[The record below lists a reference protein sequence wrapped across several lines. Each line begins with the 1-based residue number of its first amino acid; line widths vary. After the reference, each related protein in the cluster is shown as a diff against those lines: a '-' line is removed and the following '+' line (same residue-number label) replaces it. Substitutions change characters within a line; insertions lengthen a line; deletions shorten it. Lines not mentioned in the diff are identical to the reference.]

1 MSFVSANDHPDPV
14 SPQDPLY
21 YAPRSVRGGLAE
33 PTRSNVALQQAP
45 LGNLPS
51 DPRSSRFDDMREE
64 AFAKFARPLESQFIE
79 ERRRSRG
86 LLATVGAV
94 LLAVGATATLAYV
107 VFNASPTKKSEPAE
121 LAGSVA
127 PPALA
132 APALATPALATP
144 ALAAT
149 PAQAAAPSED
159 SQALLEGFKQ
169 FQRMQGEE
177 STGSAAAANEQPKDS
192 QMLLDKFMQWQ
203 QRK

>member
-21 YAPRSVRGGLAE
+21 YAPRSARGGIAE
-33 PTRSNVALQQAP
+33 PRSNVTLQHAP
-45 LGNLPS
+45 SGNLPS

-64 AFAKFARPLESQFIE
+64 AFAKFARPLESQFVD

-107 VFNASPTKKSEPAE
+107 VFNATPKSKNEPAE
-121 LAGSVA
+121 LAVSIS
-127 PPALA
+127 
-132 APALATPALATP
+132 TPAL
-144 ALAAT
+144 AT

-169 FQRMQGEE
+169 FQRTQGGEE
-177 STGSAAAANEQPKDS
+177 ATASVPTAKDTPKES
-192 QMLLDKFMQWQ
+192 QDLLDKFMQWQ